1 MEKTYTM
8 QDVAAMTGLTTRTLR
23 TYQQQGFLR
32 GEKENGVWRFTDEAL
47 EGFFRNPAVLPAVRA
62 RQHSIVYD
70 FVLQNRK
77 AQDELCAVWDIRAED
92 GKAVS
97 AFLCREM
104 ERRQGLR
111 FTFLRRGENARVI
124 LCGEPGAAL
133 DLLNAL
139 RSVRTTAGDV

>member
-47 EGFFRNPAVLPAVRA
+47 EGFLRNPAVLPAVRA

-70 FVLQNRK
+70 FVPQNRK
-77 AQDELCAVWDIRAED
+77 AQDELRAVWDIRTED
-92 GKAVS
+92 GKSVS

-104 ERRQGLR
+104 ERRRGLR
-111 FTFLRRGENARVI
+111 FTFLQTGETARVI
-124 LCGEPGAAL
+124 LCGKPEAAP

-139 RSVRTTAGDV
+139 RAFRAERG

>member
-8 QDVAAMTGLTTRTLR
+8 QDVATMTGLTTRTLR

-47 EGFFRNPAVLPAVRA
+47 EGFFRNPVVLPAIRA
-62 RQHSIVYD
+62 RQHSVVYD

-77 AQDELCAVWDIRAED
+77 PRDELCAVWDIRTED
-92 GKAVS
+92 GEAVS
-97 AFLCREM
+97 AFLCAEM

-111 FTFLRRGENARVI
+111 FTFLQTGETARVI
-124 LCGEPGAAL
+124 LCGEPEAAL

-139 RSVRTTAGDV
+139 RAFRAERG

>member
-8 QDVAAMTGLTTRTLR
+8 QDVATMTGLTTRTLR

-47 EGFFRNPAVLPAVRA
+47 EGFFRNPAVLPAIRA

-77 AQDELCAVWDIRAED
+77 TRDELCAVWDIRTED
-92 GKAVS
+92 GEAVS

-111 FTFLRRGENARVI
+111 FTSGESARVI
-124 LCGEPGAAL
+124 LCGEPEAAL

-139 RSVRTTAGDV
+139 RRFRAERG